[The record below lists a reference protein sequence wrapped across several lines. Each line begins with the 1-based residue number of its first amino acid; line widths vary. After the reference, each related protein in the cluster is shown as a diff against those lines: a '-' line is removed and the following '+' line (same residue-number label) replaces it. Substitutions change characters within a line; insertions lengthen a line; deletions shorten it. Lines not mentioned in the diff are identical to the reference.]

1 MSPIFRGVK
10 RWWMLR
16 RMKIEELF
24 PAGRILEERLGREP
38 FEALPRE
45 PGIYR
50 FYDERGA
57 LLYVGKAINLRRRLF
72 TYRRALPGQVSR
84 KVSRLISCIS
94 SFDYE
99 VTDSDQEAILLEN
112 RCIRQKRPPFYQFNM
127 IVVTSYF
134 VYFMHDPW
142 EIDLHLSQ

>member
-84 KVSRLISCIS
+84 KVDRKSTRLNS
-94 SFDYE
+94 SH
-99 VTDSDQEAILLEN
+99 VA
-112 RCIRQKRPPFYQFNM
+112 
-127 IVVTSYF
+127 
-134 VYFMHDPW
+134 
-142 EIDLHLSQ
+142 